1 MAFTSFMSSGSIDKA
16 GKYIWVWA
24 YAYFVTSTQKSVLK
38 KALENNFK
46 SIDPSLTCFRPM
58 TDVFNREY
66 SWAPSCKVYNESDR
80 ISIGID
86 SGAVRLGEYYVQTP
100 SSCGRMNMM
109 VARMRS

>member
-1 MAFTSFMSSGSIDKA
+1 
-16 GKYIWVWA
+16 
-24 YAYFVTSTQKSVLK
+24 
-38 KALENNFK
+38 
-46 SIDPSLTCFRPM
+46 M